1 MIYESGP
8 AYKWKIAIVSFR
20 QNMVGERV
28 ANVLSRR
35 QGICPG
41 VELLPDILAGPDR
54 PSGASG
60 RHDSRNRSWSWRRP
74 ATTTLDESTSA
85 RMAMMTC
92 SGREAQASQRRASLE
107 RNRSAVGKTANS
119 LVYPRRQQLTPL
131 PCGGP
136 ARLDPSLEPTRSA
149 VLISGLATGPP
160 AGVGGGL
167 RFPLLACNRSILFPK
182 RAPYPAIQSLRSK
195 RRAHRGFVQ
204 GDCIRRAD
212 TAWNEADAR
221 PAHRI
226 QPSSLRWFGRSPDP
240 PLRPQVSQSPTVG
253 ASPGDPLWAERQG
266 LETLAERNKFATTAV
281 GIKGRSRPT

>member
-119 LVYPRRQQLTPL
+119 
-131 PCGGP
+131 
-136 ARLDPSLEPTRSA
+136 PSTHGVNNSRPS
-149 VLISGLATGPP
+149 P
-160 AGVGGGL
+160 AG
-167 RFPLLACNRSILFPK
+167 
-182 RAPYPAIQSLRSK
+182 
-195 RRAHRGFVQ
+195 
-204 GDCIRRAD
+204 
-212 TAWNEADAR
+212 AR
-221 PAHRI
+221 PG
-226 QPSSLRWFGRSPDP
+226 STP
-240 PLRPQVSQSPTVG
+240 PLN
-253 ASPGDPLWAERQG
+253 QG
-266 LETLAERNKFATTAV
+266 E
-281 GIKGRSRPT
+281 PPC

>member
-1 MIYESGP
+1 MTGPGCGWSKISRVRAPYDNLDPAVKPLQSPES
-8 AYKWKIAIVSFR
+8 AVYIMDS
-20 QNMVGERV
+20 
-28 ANVLSRR
+28 L
-35 QGICPG
+35 
-41 VELLPDILAGPDR
+41 LAGPDR

-60 RHDSRNRSWSWRRP
+60 RHDSRNRSWRRP

-182 RAPYPAIQSLRSK
+182 RAPYPAIQSLL
-195 RRAHRGFVQ
+195 Q
-204 GDCIRRAD
+204 QTPC
-212 TAWNEADAR
+212 
-221 PAHRI
+221 
-226 QPSSLRWFGRSPDP
+226 PSR
-240 PLRPQVSQSPTVG
+240 
-253 ASPGDPLWAERQG
+253 
-266 LETLAERNKFATTAV
+266 
-281 GIKGRSRPT
+281 